1 MRNSH
6 RSLIL
11 KGCYMPFIFTYDS
24 YCAISHTRLVTA
36 TAVGASQGPRGL
48 AVLKTKASLMK

>member
-1 MRNSH
+1 MRNPQISDSQGMLYAIH
-6 RSLIL
+6 
-11 KGCYMPFIFTYDS
+11 FTYDS